1 MSSKQPKL
9 GDKIIHTDPL
19 SLDKR
24 EGIVTQLLSAQ
35 FAYEATN
42 GTIRLCMF
50 NEDWKYND

>member
-50 NEDWKYND
+50 NEDRKYND